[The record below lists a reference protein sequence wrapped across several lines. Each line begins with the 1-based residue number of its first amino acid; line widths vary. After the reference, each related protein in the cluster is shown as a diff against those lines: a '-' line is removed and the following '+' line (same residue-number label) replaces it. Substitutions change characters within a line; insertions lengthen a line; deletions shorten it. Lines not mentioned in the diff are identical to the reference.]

1 MNRIPNLSAKFPRE
15 SSVFMKLLI
24 NEKLITPQNSNP
36 YMNIMTT
43 LLSICFEK
51 LLVDVGTNV
60 LIFYLSF
67 IKGR

>member
-1 MNRIPNLSAKFPRE
+1 
-15 SSVFMKLLI
+15 MKLLI

-43 LLSICFEK
+43 LLSICVEIQI
-51 LLVDVGTNV
+51 DVGTTV